1 MKAPLTLGSLLLS
14 VCLIYSCSKDND
26 SKTPKP
32 VLKEYSIAFYNSVV
46 YHHYYERDANGK
58 LIAERDST
66 KGLVSTYNYL
76 YNNNG
81 KVSQVE
87 FHDNRGPATYATEF
101 IYNAAG
107 QIIKRQSRS
116 VTMAINEDYNTY
128 AYDAAGH
135 LIIDSQFSKGSGSS
149 YQLSWVSKFSYT
161 GDNAT
166 EGEMY
171 QMVNGSLKL
180 YARVKSEYDDKI
192 NPFKILDNDYYI
204 NEAGSSIFTITLK
217 SANNVTKQ
225 YIAMGNGA
233 YELEVNTSYQYNAD
247 NSVWKAKAEDVKQAN
262 RNSDMEFF
270 F

>member
-1 MKAPLTLGSLLLS
+1 MA
-14 VCLIYSCSKDND
+14 V
-26 SKTPKP
+26 
-32 VLKEYSIAFYNSVV
+32 YNSRV
-46 YHHYYERDANGK
+46 YYHYYERDANGK
-58 LIAERDST
+58 LTAERDST
-66 KGLVSTYNYL
+66 KGLVSVWNLT

-81 KVSQVE
+81 KVSKVE
-87 FHDNRGPATYATEF
+87 FRDNGSPVTYAYEF
-101 IYNAAG
+101 EYNAAG

-116 VTMAINEDYNTY
+116 VTMTVGEDYNTY

-171 QMVNGSLKL
+171 QMVNGSLIL
-180 YARVKSEYDDKI
+180 YARAKSEYDDKI

-204 NEAGSSIFTITLK
+204 NEAGSSIFTIILK

-233 YELEVNTSYQYNAD
+233 YELEQTTSYQYHAD

-270 F
+270 Y